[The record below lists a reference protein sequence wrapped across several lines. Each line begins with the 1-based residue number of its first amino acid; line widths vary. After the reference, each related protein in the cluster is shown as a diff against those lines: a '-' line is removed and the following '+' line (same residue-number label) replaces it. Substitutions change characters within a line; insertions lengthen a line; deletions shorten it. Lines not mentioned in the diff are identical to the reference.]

1 MMLIH
6 RVVQKALSSGYLTAD
21 TEAQLQRL
29 FQKSC
34 DLNDIEALM
43 QLQQA
48 VSSGEVKRLSQQE
61 HDLYRA

>member
-1 MMLIH
+1 MSLIH
-6 RVVQKALSSGYLTAD
+6 NVVQKTLSSGYLTAA

-29 FQKSC
+29 FQKHC

-48 VSSGEVKRLSQQE
+48 VSSGEVKRLSQCE